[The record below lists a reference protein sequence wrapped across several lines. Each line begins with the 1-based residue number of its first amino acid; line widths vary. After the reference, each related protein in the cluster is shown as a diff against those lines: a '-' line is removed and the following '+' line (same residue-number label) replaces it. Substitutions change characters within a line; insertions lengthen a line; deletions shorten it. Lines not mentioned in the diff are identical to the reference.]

1 MLVSLPIL
9 WWKRPQREGTS
20 RLHYHPKF
28 ILRHFESHLPP
39 CPVLAL
45 PMYWIRSCIIYVPAA
60 LFLYEV
66 NLPGFPLSIIPNFAI
81 LINVSLT
88 HPASQASKAWTFWP
102 SSHERESLHNVSAF
116 VPFFNKQKHL
126 LAICSP
132 EIAFWS
138 WFGHSNLQ
146 LQRPII
152 CLMEHNWD
160 ELITNLYGV
169 CFLTWMDKNWAHLQC
184 LSA

>member
-1 MLVSLPIL
+1 MDVFPLLSTPSWWKMLVSLPIL

-20 RLHYHPKF
+20 CLHYHSQF

-45 PMYWIRSCIIYVPAA
+45 PMHWIRSCIIYVPTA

-116 VPFFNKQKHL
+116 VPFIQLIETPACNMQPRNCILKLIWTASKTH
-126 LAICSP
+126 
-132 EIAFWS
+132 
-138 WFGHSNLQ
+138 NLSYVIQ
-146 LQRPII
+146 LRWIN
-152 CLMEHNWD
+152 C
-160 ELITNLYGV
+160 
-169 CFLTWMDKNWAHLQC
+169 
-184 LSA
+184 